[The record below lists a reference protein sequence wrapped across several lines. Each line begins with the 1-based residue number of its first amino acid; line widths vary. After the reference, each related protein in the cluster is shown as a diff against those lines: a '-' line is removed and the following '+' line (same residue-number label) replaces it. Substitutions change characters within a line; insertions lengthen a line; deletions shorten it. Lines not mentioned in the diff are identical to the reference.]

1 MNTRTPGLTIA
12 CDALLAAR
20 RASPVWAADGG
31 AMTPIGGRRR
41 PEVIEMGD
49 SRLKFEI
56 NATDGDGG
64 IQAFIDADQWRT
76 MSIYDPAGR
85 RIFTATTN
93 GRMAEQ
99 GGTEL
104 FLESA
109 EPPFTELS
117 LDELLQRWPEGEYR
131 FRGRSLD
138 GDIYAG
144 SWDLTHDLPDGPTLV
159 CPIEGDPPQDPDA
172 TVVQW
177 EPVPAPNGSPIIGY
191 QVLVV
196 RPDTGIDALPKIT
209 LDVMMPP
216 DATSL
221 AVPPG
226 LPRARHRLRVGSA
239 GHRVERQPDPV
250 IVHLHH
256 SRLNTRAA
264 ALDAR
269 RAPTQPARTLV
280 HHRPANDDR
289 CARSR
294 RDGAS

>member
-1 MNTRTPGLTIA
+1 MNPRTTRW
-12 CDALLAAR
+12 ALAGVILMTLAA
-20 RASPVWAADGG
+20 ASPAAAGG
-31 AMTPIGGRRR
+31 DRGDRDEQDRRGR
-41 PEVIEMGD
+41 EVIAMGD

-56 NATDGDGG
+56 NDTDGDGG
-64 IQAFIDADQWRT
+64 VQAFIDADQWRT
-76 MSIYDPAGR
+76 MSIYDPGGR
-85 RIFTATTN
+85 RIFTSTAK

-138 GDIYAG
+138 GDVYVG
-144 SWDLTHDLPDGPTLV
+144 SWDLSHDIPNGPKLV
-159 CPIEGDPPQDPDA
+159 APIEGDPPQNPDA
-172 TVVQW
+172 TVVEW
-177 EPVPAPNGSPIIGY
+177 EPVAAPNGSPIIGY

-196 RPDTGIDALPKIT
+196 RPDTGVDALPKIT

-226 LPRARHRLRVGSA
+226 FLD
-239 GHRVERQPDPV
+239 PDTEYEWEV
-250 IVHLHH
+250 LAIESSGNQTL
-256 SRLNTRAA
+256 SSSTFNTS
-264 ALDAR
+264 
-269 RAPTQPARTLV
+269 
-280 HHRPANDDR
+280 N
-289 CARSR
+289 
-294 RDGAS
+294 

>member
-1 MNTRTPGLTIA
+1 MNTRSIGLTMA
-12 CDALLAAR
+12 CAALLAGA
-20 RASPVWAADGG
+20 AAAPVWAADR
-31 AMTPIGGRRR
+31 GRDDSDRRHRR

-76 MSIYDPAGR
+76 MAIYDPTGR
-85 RIFTATTN
+85 RIFNATTN
-93 GRMAEQ
+93 GRMAKQ

-109 EPPFTELS
+109 EPPFSELS

-131 FRGRSLD
+131 FRGRSLN
-138 GDIYAG
+138 GDIYSG

-159 CPIEGDPPQDPDA
+159 SPIESDPPQDPDR
-172 TVVQW
+172 TVVEW

-196 RPDTGIDALPKIT
+196 RPDTDIDALPKVA
-209 LDVMMPP
+209 LDVMMPA

-226 LPRARHRLRVGSA
+226 FL
-239 GHRVERQPDPV
+239 EPDTDYEWEV
-250 IVHLHH
+250 LAIE
-256 SRLNTRAA
+256 SSGN
-264 ALDAR
+264 
-269 RAPTQPARTLV
+269 QTL
-280 HHRPANDDR
+280 
-289 CARSR
+289 SSSTFTTS
-294 RDGAS
+294 G